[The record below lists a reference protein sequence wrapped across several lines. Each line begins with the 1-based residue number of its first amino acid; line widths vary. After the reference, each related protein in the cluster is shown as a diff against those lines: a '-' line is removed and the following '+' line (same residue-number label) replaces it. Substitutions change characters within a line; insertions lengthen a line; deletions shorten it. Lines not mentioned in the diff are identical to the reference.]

1 MATKATRRTWMAATL
16 SAVALATAACTPP
29 AAEQDADTSIPA
41 ATEAAAG
48 MDELAALDA
57 KELIAALEGTPI
69 HERRDDLMA
78 SVQPDRVVLTTDD
91 GQAEIPIPEDQ
102 HYLSIAPFVT
112 STHECYY
119 HSLTTCT
126 GELGGAEIALRIVD
140 NQTGEVYIDQTAPL
154 EDNGFTGVWLPTD
167 ITATVT
173 ITSDRG
179 TGEAQISTGDDDLT
193 CLTSLQLT

>member
-1 MATKATRRTWMAATL
+1 MKLTRRAWMASALT
-16 SAVALATAACTPP
+16 AVALATTACSP
-29 AAEQDADTSIPA
+29 AASDQDADTSIPA
-41 ATEAAAG
+41 ATEAGAG

-57 KELIAALEGTPI
+57 EELIAALERAPLD
-69 HERRDDLMA
+69 ERREDLMA
-78 SVQPDRVVLTTDD
+78 SVQPDRVVLTTAN
-91 GQAEIPIPEDQ
+91 GQAEIPIPEGQ

-140 NQTGEVYIDQTAPL
+140 DQTGEVYIDQTAPL

-173 ITSDRG
+173 VTSDHG
-179 TGEAQISTGDDDLT
+179 TGHTQIATGDDALT